1 MPTFRDMI
9 RPILAITIAAAIV
22 MLLLSTLDA
31 TTWADGFRT
40 GVSAD
45 VGEATDGDGLTGII
59 SIIGPLI
66 KITFLMGVPA
76 LITLG
81 VRRIIGRK
89 PKK

>member
-40 GVSAD
+40 GVSAE
-45 VGEATDGDGLTGII
+45 VVEEDGFTGIV

-89 PKK
+89 